1 MPIKT
6 VTISNELFHG
16 FSRTINT
23 TNFSSF
29 KGLGYYMKTQLIAH
43 LELANLEL
51 LVIKAKELDLHSHD
65 FKFYDELVDSNIDN
79 IFLCHH

>member
-6 VTISNELFHG
+6 DTISNELFHG

-29 KGLGYYMKTQLIAH
+29 KALGYYMKTQLIAH

-51 LVIKAKELDLHSHD
+51 LVIKAIELDLHSHD
-65 FKFYDELVDSNIDN
+65 FNFYSELVDSNIDS

>member
-29 KGLGYYMKTQLIAH
+29 KGLGYYMKTQLI
-43 LELANLEL
+43 E
-51 LVIKAKELDLHSHD
+51 KLD
-65 FKFYDELVDSNIDN
+65 I
-79 IFLCHH
+79 